1 MVPWATGAERA
12 GVVVSSCRYM
22 IEQLSITNSHGLDC
36 GACCGKLSRCVDSLA
51 GVEP

>member
-1 MVPWATGAERA
+1 MGGRRDVFL
-12 GVVVSSCRYM
+12 SLSNYM
-22 IEQLSITNSHGLDC
+22 IEQLSITNSHGFDC